1 MTASEGPRNWLR
13 ALGDPWVTLSRK
25 QFLVAAGL
33 GVARVAGFATGA
45 IVARALGPMDF
56 GSYTIG
62 FTVFSSLMQLTS
74 FADTWLVSR
83 WDESDRRKG
92 ASHTVWLIKSLAL
105 GLTVAAAL
113 LVAWAAPGALH
124 RLGTNVGALLIG
136 VCAAGAAGLTTAL
149 ASIQQAQGRFGTFA
163 MFIAAGPCGGLLLTG
178 AAWWS
183 HARSPTTYLLAIAIA
198 YLPTAIAT
206 TLRLRQ
212 PVAPDIA
219 STLLRDALKFGG
231 WVTIGTIAYVVF
243 QRLDVFILAAVT
255 DQRDVGIYG
264 VATRLQTVGAFLTN
278 TITTVLMP
286 PGSQRRTWVE
296 PAARRAYVLESVLS
310 IVPMTVLL
318 GAVIAFAP
326 ILVRVVFG
334 AAFVDA
340 TSATRLL
347 LIAQALLLVQMPF
360 YFAFYALDGGRWIAA
375 LGIGQLVIS
384 SGLGY
389 LLIRG
394 FGSVGAAWSNIATY
408 GVGLAVVIVF
418 HRVRHR
424 SRVRIS

>member
-1 MTASEGPRNWLR
+1 MSASEGPRNWLR
-13 ALGDPWVTLSRK
+13 ALRDPWSNLSRK
-25 QFLVAAGL
+25 QFLVASGL
-33 GVARVAGFATGA
+33 GVSRVAGFATGA

-83 WDESDRRKG
+83 WDEPDRRTG
-92 ASHTVWLIKSLAL
+92 AAHTIWKIKSLAL

-113 LVAWAAPGALH
+113 LVAISVPGALH
-124 RLGTNVGALLIG
+124 RLGTNGAALLIG
-136 VCAAGAAGLTTAL
+136 VVAAGAAGLTTAL
-149 ASIQQAQGRFGTFA
+149 ASIEQAQGRFGTFA
-163 MFIAAGPCGGLLLTG
+163 AIIAVGPCGSLLLT
-178 AAWWS
+178 AVTWWS
-183 HARSPTTYLLAIAIA
+183 HAQSPATYLLAIAIA
-198 YLPTAIAT
+198 YLPTAVVA

-212 PVAPDIA
+212 SVDPLTAH
-219 STLLRDALKFGG
+219 TMLHDALSFGG
-231 WVTIGTIAYVVF
+231 WVTIGTVAYVLF
-243 QRLDVFILAAVT
+243 QRLDVFILAALT

-286 PGSQRRTWVE
+286 PGSQRRTWVDP
-296 PAARRAYVLESVLS
+296 PAKRAYVLESVLS

-318 GAVIAFAP
+318 GAVIVFAP
-326 ILVRVVFG
+326 VLVTGVFG

-375 LGIGQLVIS
+375 LGVGQLMIS

-389 LLIRG
+389 LLIRS
-394 FGSVGAAWSNIATY
+394 FGLVGAGWSNIATY
-408 GVGLAVVIVF
+408 GVGLVVVVAF
-418 HRVRHR
+418 HRVR
-424 SRVRIS
+424 SRRQAS